1 MEITREKDPSTMFLT
16 EILTDDA
23 RLEIVKKKVLSI
35 IIDGWS
41 QGKGE
46 VVDWLYFGSLLSI

>member
-1 MEITREKDPSTMFLT
+1 MEITREKDPSTMFLI

-41 QGKGE
+41 
-46 VVDWLYFGSLLSI
+46 